1 MAKYNKKIV
10 NYICSIIEKDS
21 YTIPEIC
28 KMVGIDEATYHRWK
42 IDKPEFCE
50 AIEKARDK
58 FIKNGL
64 VECEKSLMKLIIGY
78 EYEESKT
85 VVVNDGSNNP
95 KIKEKSTTKKHVSPN
110 LGAVIH
116 FQTNKDPDNWKN
128 KQSTELTGKDGK
140 DLMNSIDLSKL
151 SDEELKQYH
160 LLLTKASAK
169 E

>member
-10 NYICSIIEKDS
+10 KDICSIIEKDS

-42 IDKPEFCE
+42 IDKSEFCE
-50 AIEKARDK
+50 AIEKARNK

-64 VECEKSLMKLIIGY
+64 VECEKSLMKLITGY

-85 VVVNDGSNNP
+85 VVVNDGSDKP
-95 KIKEKSTTKKHVSPN
+95 KIKEKSTTKKHVAPN

-116 FQTNKDPDNWKN
+116 FQTNKDPENWKN

-140 DLMNSIDLSKL
+140 DLIPEPITVRIID
-151 SDEELKQYH
+151 E
-160 LLLTKASAK
+160 K
-169 E
+169 EQLNGNTNDKNIPAG

>member
-58 FIKNGL
+58 FIKNRL

-95 KIKEKSTTKKHVSPN
+95 KIKEKSTTKKHVAPN

-116 FQTNKDPDNWKN
+116 FQTNKDPENWKN

-140 DLMNSIDLSKL
+140 DLINSIDLSKL

>member
-10 NYICSIIEKDS
+10 KDICSIIEKDS

-78 EYEESKT
+78 EYEESKAI
-85 VVVNDGSNNP
+85 VVNDGSNNP

>member
-10 NYICSIIEKDS
+10 KDICSIIEKDS

-64 VECEKSLMKLIIGY
+64 VECEKSLMKLITGY

-95 KIKEKSTTKKHVSPN
+95 KIKEKLTTKKHVPPN

>member
-95 KIKEKSTTKKHVSPN
+95 KIKEKSTTKKHVAPN

-116 FQTNKDPDNWKN
+116 FQTNKDPENWKN

-140 DLMNSIDLSKL
+140 DLINSIDLSKL

>member
-1 MAKYNKKIV
+1 
-10 NYICSIIEKDS
+10 
-21 YTIPEIC
+21 
-28 KMVGIDEATYHRWK
+28 
-42 IDKPEFCE
+42 
-50 AIEKARDK
+50 
-58 FIKNGL
+58 
-64 VECEKSLMKLIIGY
+64 MKLIIGY